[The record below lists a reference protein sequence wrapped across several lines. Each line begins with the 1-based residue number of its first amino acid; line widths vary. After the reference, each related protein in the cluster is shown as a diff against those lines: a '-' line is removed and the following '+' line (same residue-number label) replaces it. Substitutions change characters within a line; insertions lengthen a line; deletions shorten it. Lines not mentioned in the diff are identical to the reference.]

1 MTQPT
6 KSHPGNQ
13 TEQGSKKALRI
24 MSGMRPTGR
33 LHIGHYFGALTN
45 WLELQKSYDAFFMIA
60 DWHALTTKYQDTSQ
74 IKNSIWEIALD
85 WLACGIDPDR
95 AAVYVQSAVPE
106 IAELHVLLSMISPQS
121 WVEGEPGL
129 KDMIRM
135 LANDEEEARQK
146 ATYGLIGYPVLMTCD
161 ILAMKGDLVPVG
173 KDQESHL
180 EFARDVARKF
190 NTLYGVD
197 YFPEP
202 QPKYTTTPLLKGV
215 DGQKMGK
222 SYNNDIKLADTD
234 EDTIK
239 KVKQMVTDR
248 TRIAKT
254 DPGHTDLCEVPWP
267 YYNLFAEKMSME
279 SPQTF
284 LSDVKYQCENAV
296 IGCVDC
302 KVRLAEVVNEFFAP
316 IREKRETLAKNP
328 DEVRKILEYGNKK
341 ARHVAKQTLA
351 EVREIMSLVDWHK

>member
-1 MTQPT
+1 
-6 KSHPGNQ
+6 
-13 TEQGSKKALRI
+13 

-45 WLELQKSYDAFFMIA
+45 WLELQQSYDAFFMIA

-74 IKNSIWEIALD
+74 ITNSIWEIALD
-85 WLACGIDPDR
+85 WFACGIDPDR

-161 ILAMKGDLVPVG
+161 ILAMKGNLVPVG

-197 YFPEP
+197 CFPEP
-202 QPKYTTTPLLKGV
+202 QPKYTSTPLLKGV

-222 SYNNDIKLADTD
+222 SYNNDIKIADTED
-234 EDTIK
+234 DTIK
-239 KVKQMVTDR
+239 KVKQMITDR

-267 YYNLFAEKMSME
+267 YYNLFANNMSME
-279 SPQTF
+279 NPQLF
-284 LSDVKYQCENAV
+284 LSDVKKQCENAL

-302 KVRLAEVVNEFFAP
+302 KVRLAEMVNEFFAP
-316 IREKRETLAKNP
+316 IREKRERLAKDP
-328 DEVRKILEYGNKK
+328 DGVRKKLEHGNKK
-341 ARHVAKQTLA
+341 ARLVAKQTLA
-351 EVREIMSLVDWHK
+351 EVREIMKLVDWHK